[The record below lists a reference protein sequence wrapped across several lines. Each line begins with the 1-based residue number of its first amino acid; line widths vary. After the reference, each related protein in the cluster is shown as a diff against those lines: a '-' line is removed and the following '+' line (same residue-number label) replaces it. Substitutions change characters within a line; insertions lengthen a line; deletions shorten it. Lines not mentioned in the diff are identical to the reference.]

1 MLLMKSLCNLI
12 IKISPKGIPY
22 LLNILKFPSKSTI
35 YLLFV
40 SSKNISNSISLI
52 SFLLISSLISY
63 FLQNNLFSSNLI

>member
-35 YLLFV
+35 YLSFV

-52 SFLLISSLISY
+52 LK
-63 FLQNNLFSSNLI
+63 NNVLDRGQIFYSINSTN

>member
-35 YLLFV
+35 YLSFV
-40 SSKNISNSISLI
+40 SSKNILH
-52 SFLLISSLISY
+52 
-63 FLQNNLFSSNLI
+63 